1 MSKETKVSS
10 KDTRIA
16 LSQGDYEKGLANAVN
31 VDDYKAMFRP
41 KGMRNLQYLSDEQRV
56 IYNNAR
62 EILATIGTIKG
73 KDGKRLGAGTY
84 IKVV

>member
-1 MSKETKVSS
+1 MGKDTKVN

-16 LSQGDYEKGLANAVN
+16 LPSEQYEAGLLNAL
-31 VDDYKAMFRP
+31 DQDAYKNMFRP
-41 KGMRNLQYLSDEQRV
+41 KGMRNLQYLSDDQRV

-84 IKVV
+84 IKVI

>member
-1 MSKETKVSS
+1 MDKDKKVTK
-10 KDTRIA
+10 DIRIA
-16 LSQGDYEKGLANAVN
+16 LPQEQYELGLANAL
-31 VDDYKAMFRP
+31 DPEAFKGMFRP
-41 KGMRNLQYLSDEQRV
+41 KGMRNLVYLSDEQRV

-84 IKVV
+84 IKVI